1 MDFIVQLIG
10 FVGLFMSILAFQF
23 KKHGQIVLCKISSE
37 FIFAIQ
43 YLFLGAW
50 TGAALEFLSVFRNVL
65 FLRLVKKNRSTTP
78 VIILFGIFVLVTGV
92 ASYSSP
98 LSLLP
103 IGAKLLTTVSYGLK
117 NEKWLRIITL
127 PSCIL
132 WVIYNL
138 YVGSYAGAIGDSIAL
153 VSLLIAMYKFD
164 LRGVAAQSNS

>member
-1 MDFIVQLIG
+1 VDFVVQLIG

-23 KKHGQIVLCKISSE
+23 KKHGQIVLCKMSSE
-37 FIFAIQ
+37 FIFAVQ

-50 TGAALEFLSVFRNVL
+50 TGAILEFLSVFRNVL

-78 VIILFGIFVLVTGV
+78 VIFIFGLFVLITGF
-92 ASYSSP
+92 ASYSST

-132 WVIYNL
+132 WIIYNL
-138 YVGSYAGAIGDSIAL
+138 IVGSVAGAIGDT
-153 VSLLIAMYKFD
+153 VSLLSILLAVYKYD
-164 LRGVAAQSNS
+164 IRHAVASQK

>member
-1 MDFIVQLIG
+1 MDFIIQLIG

-23 KKHGQIVLCKISSE
+23 KKHGRIVLCKMSSE

-43 YLFLGAW
+43 YIFLGAW
-50 TGAALEFLSVFRNVL
+50 TGAVLEFLSVFRNAL

-78 VIILFGIFVLVTGV
+78 VIVVFGLFVLITGF

-103 IGAKLLTTVSYGLK
+103 IGAKLLTTVSYGMK

-127 PSCIL
+127 PSCVL
-132 WVIYNL
+132 WIIYNL
-138 YVGSYAGAIGDSIAL
+138 YVGSVAGAIGDSIAL
-153 VSLLIAMYKFD
+153 ISLLIAMYKFD
-164 LRGVAAQSNS
+164 LKLAK

>member
-1 MDFIVQLIG
+1 MDFAIQFIG
-10 FVGLFMSILAFQF
+10 FAGLLVSILAFQF
-23 KKHGQIVLCKISSE
+23 KKHGQIVLCKMSSE
-37 FIFAIQ
+37 FIFAVQ

-50 TGAALEFLSVFRNVL
+50 TGALLEFLSVFRNIL

-78 VIILFGIFVLVTGV
+78 VIFIFGLFVLITGF
-92 ASYSSP
+92 ASYSSA

-132 WVIYNL
+132 WIIYNII
-138 YVGSYAGAIGDSIAL
+138 VGSIAGSIGDTISLFSI
-153 VSLLIAMYKFD
+153 LLAIYKYD
-164 LRGVAAQSNS
+164 LQRIPTSQQ